1 MCSRVQSLSSFF
13 FVSSPLCCYCPAY
26 CRRPFPCKLSC
37 SRRLGKTNKSTHADD
52 HFTHG
57 ATDRWIYCSSAGR
70 RGSFTC
76 DQPEIR
82 SPSKRKTTK
91 KQVTCFIVS
100 RKCVKAIEQLA
111 ERVSPLAGWE
121 KCQRF
126 SSSSSSTQSRFRGFF
141 FFPIQ
146 RYGLSFAFLFNWEK
160 QWNWRQKKK
169 NRLLLLCVPIAFW
182 LSSSASSSSRREKGG
197 PGPFVRCNG
206 RRGQWGQTG
215 VSNATSRRS
224 GDKTRRENPV
234 GYFEFLPGYTPTH
247 VRLCSHRREERDFH
261 PFGICR
267 KRKDT
272 DTQCI
277 GKISIK

>member
-1 MCSRVQSLSSFF
+1 MCVGALCCCYCLSERESRGATYNQLYGHYKEIPFDCARASSLFLLFF

-126 SSSSSSTQSRFRGFF
+126 SSSSSTQSRFGGF

-146 RYGLSFAFLFNWEK
+146 RYGLSFAFLFN
-160 QWNWRQKKK
+160 
-169 NRLLLLCVPIAFW
+169 
-182 LSSSASSSSRREKGG
+182 
-197 PGPFVRCNG
+197 
-206 RRGQWGQTG
+206 
-215 VSNATSRRS
+215 
-224 GDKTRRENPV
+224 
-234 GYFEFLPGYTPTH
+234 
-247 VRLCSHRREERDFH
+247 
-261 PFGICR
+261 
-267 KRKDT
+267 
-272 DTQCI
+272 
-277 GKISIK
+277 

>member
-126 SSSSSSTQSRFRGFF
+126 SSSSSTQSRFGGF

-197 PGPFVRCNG
+197 QGHLSGVMEGEDNEGRQAYPMRRVDDLAT
-206 RRGQWGQTG
+206 RRGERIR
-215 VSNATSRRS
+215 SAISSFCPATHQHMSVCVHTEEKKEISTHLGYVAS
-224 GDKTRRENPV
+224 GRTR
-234 GYFEFLPGYTPTH
+234 TH
-247 VRLCSHRREERDFH
+247 NV
-261 PFGICR
+261 
-267 KRKDT
+267 
-272 DTQCI
+272 
-277 GKISIK
+277 